1 MLIRKSTLVLLIT
14 LCCLQFGYT
23 QEQIVIETDQTA
35 LVFKVGTNQKL
46 YQSYLGTSLKPSDY
60 TSLKDGQHEAYQ
72 SAGTDNL
79 FEPAIQVL
87 QADGNP
93 SLDLKYVKHEVRQL
107 NDHQQTTIE
116 LKDPEY
122 PVRVLLI
129 LDAFPKESII
139 TSAVTVI
146 NEGKEKLVLKQFASS
161 MLHMDAP
168 NYWLTQFHG
177 DWASEMRM
185 DEAPLTSGIKIVDSK
200 LGTRADMYQSPMFYV
215 AKGKQAS
222 ETTGDVLAGTLAWT
236 GNFRFAFEIDNSNSL
251 RIITGINN
259 YSSEWPLEAGEHF
272 ETPPFIFTYSNQGK
286 GQASRNLHDWARNYA
301 VLDGKEPRLT
311 LLNNWEATGMKFDQ
325 QKLVNLFDDGV
336 KLGVDLFLLDDGWF
350 GRKYPRDD
358 DHTSLGDWQEDPKK
372 LPDGLGYLAKAAT
385 DKGIKFG
392 IWLEPEM
399 VNPKSEL
406 YEKHPDWML
415 KLPNREEHY
424 YRNQLVLDLSNP
436 KVQDFVYETVDKTLS
451 IDKRISY
458 VKWDCNRMMTNT
470 YSPYLKNEQSKIAIA
485 YVRGLYKVLDRI
497 REKYPHLPMMLCS
510 GGGGRTDYGGL
521 KYFTEFWPSDN
532 TDGLERIFIQWGY
545 SNFFPANTIAAH
557 ITSWG
562 KQPLKFRTDVAMMG
576 KLGYDIEVGH
586 MTEKELAFSKN
597 AVATYKELSPII
609 WQGDLYRLLN
619 PYEQPQ
625 AALMYVAKQGDEAV
639 VFQFDWNTEMRN
651 KPAYPVLLQ
660 GLDAGRQYRVEE
672 VNLMPGGKSRLSENE
687 KVLSGDYL
695 MKVGLHFNGRNYA
708 SSVVKLTTN

>member
-1 MLIRKSTLVLLIT
+1 MQLVY
-14 LCCLQFGYT
+14 G
-23 QEQIVIETDQTA
+23 QEQLIIQTDQTT
-35 LVFKVGTNQKL
+35 LVFTIGKDKKL
-46 YQSYLGTSLKPSDY
+46 YQSYLGARLNPADY
-60 TSLKDGQHEAYQ
+60 AKIKDIRHEAYHP
-72 SAGTDNL
+72 AGTDNL

-93 SLDLKYVKHEVRQL
+93 SLDLRYQKHDVQQV
-107 NDHQQTTIE
+107 DGHQQTIIE
-116 LKDPEY
+116 LRDPQY
-122 PVRVLLI
+122 PVKVNLI
-129 LDAFPKESII
+129 LKAFPKESII
-139 TSAVTVI
+139 TSSVTI
-146 NEGKEKLVLKQFASS
+146 ENEGKKPVVLKQYASS
-161 MLHMDAP
+161 MLHLDAP

-177 DWASEMRM
+177 DWAAEMRM
-185 DEAPLTSGIKIVDSK
+185 DEVPLNSGIKIIDSK
-200 LGTRADMYQSPMFYV
+200 LGARADMYQSPVFYV
-215 AKGKQAS
+215 AEDKPAS
-222 ETTGDVLAGTLAWT
+222 ETTGKVLAGTLAWT
-236 GNFRFAFEIDNSNSL
+236 GNFRFAFEVDNHNSL
-251 RIITGINN
+251 RIISGINN
-259 YSSEWPLEAGEHF
+259 YNSEWPLAAGEQF
-272 ETPPFIFTYSNQGK
+272 NTPAFIFTFSDQGK

-325 QKLVNLFDDGV
+325 QKLVHLFDNGV
-336 KLGVDLFLLDDGWF
+336 TLGVDLFLLDDGWF
-350 GRKYPRDD
+350 GRKYPRDN

-392 IWLEPEM
+392 VWLEPEM
-399 VNPKSEL
+399 VSPKSEL
-406 YEKHPDWML
+406 YEKHPDWIL
-415 KLPNREEHY
+415 KLPNRDEHY
-424 YRNQLVLDLSNP
+424 YRNQLVLDLTNP
-436 KVQDFVYETVDKTLS
+436 KVQDFVYDVVDKTLS
-451 IDKRISY
+451 IDQHIAY

-470 YSPYLKNEQSKIAIA
+470 YSPYLKHEQSKVAVA
-485 YVRGLYKVLDRI
+485 YVQGLYKVLDRL
-497 REKYPHLPMMLCS
+497 RQKYPHLPMMLCS

-586 MTEKELAFSKN
+586 MNEQELAFSKL
-597 AVATYKELSPII
+597 AVATYKQLSPII

-625 AALMYVAKQGDEAV
+625 AALMYVAKQKNEAV
-639 VFQFDWNTEMRN
+639 VFQFDWNTERRN

-660 GLDAGRQYRVEE
+660 GLDAKKQYRVEE
-672 VNLMPGGKSRLSENE
+672 VNLMPDSKSRVDEHGGAY
-687 KVLSGDYL
+687 SGDYL
-695 MKVGLHFNGRNYA
+695 MKVGLHFNGQHYA
-708 SSVVKLTTN
+708 SSVVKISTGEGTTK